1 MSEPQRFNSAT
12 WRSELQAQRRGIDES
27 VDKVVSITDA
37 QLRRSRDAEAR
48 REAFRQRQAEI
59 VERSSAIC
67 HDMLLTRGQ
76 DEWSLAFAFLVNHSL
91 GHLGLAY
98 MSADE
103 RTMQAMVA
111 NLSGLAGETAKAFP
125 DRRMAV
131 DPWQRAIAALGEPT
145 EPKYDT
151 KPHPHVESL
160 SRVVLTLRDTGPSL
174 KDFRAYY
181 APFGTALHIIRPA

>member
-1 MSEPQRFNSAT
+1 ME
-12 WRSELQAQRRGIDES
+12 
-27 VDKVVSITDA
+27 KVVSLTDT
-37 QLRRSRDAEAR
+37 QLRRARDAEAR
-48 REAFRQRQAEI
+48 REAFRQRQAEV

-67 HDMLLTRGQ
+67 HDMLLMRGQ
-76 DEWSLAFAFLVNHSL
+76 DEWSLAFGFLVNHSI

-98 MSADE
+98 ASADE
-103 RTMQAMVA
+103 RTLQAMIT
-111 NLSGLAGETAKAFP
+111 NLSRLAAETMKAFP

-131 DPWQRAIAALGEPT
+131 DPWQRAIAALGEPN
-145 EPKYDT
+145 EPQYDT

-174 KDFRAYY
+174 KDFRAYF